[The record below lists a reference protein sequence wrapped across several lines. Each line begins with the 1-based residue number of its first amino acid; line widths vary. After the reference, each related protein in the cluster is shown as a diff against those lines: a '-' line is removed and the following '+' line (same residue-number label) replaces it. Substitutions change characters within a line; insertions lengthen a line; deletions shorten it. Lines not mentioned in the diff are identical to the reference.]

1 VRLLGAPVALA
12 EDPSHDPS
20 GSIYEHGI
28 RMAPHAERDRALP
41 GAIDP
46 DWKPDSEILAEV
58 LHHLSLFLQG
68 DAYDLEAARLELL
81 VERRLGGS
89 LPPAIRSPRR
99 KEAEEDR
106 LAAEIPNAN
115 FAAINRGECDVRCRF
130 GRPGTQ
136 DAHRLEGIRG
146 PRFTGEQ
153 P

>member
-1 VRLLGAPVALA
+1 
-12 EDPSHDPS
+12 
-20 GSIYEHGI
+20 
-28 RMAPHAERDRALP
+28 MAPHAERDRALL

-46 DWKPDSEILAEV
+46 DRKPDSEILAV
-58 LHHLSLFLQG
+58 LYHLSLLLQG

-106 LAAEIPNAN
+106 LAAEPPNTN
-115 FAAINRGECDVRCRF
+115 FASIHRGERDVRWRLW
-130 GRPGTQ
+130 RSRTK
-136 DAHRLEGIRG
+136 DAHGLEGIRG
-146 PRFTGEQ
+146 PRASGEQ